1 MNLKWNSN
9 MNDSFYSIIKIDES
23 FKRVFEQF
31 GLPLNRAIKQGFES
45 LAKIIIGQ
53 QISTNVA
60 KSLSDKL
67 KKDGMLSEKKICVA
81 SIEELKLYGLSS
93 QKAFYL
99 KNLATLAIK
108 NEIDINSLNKL
119 KSNEVTNLLIK
130 IKGIGHWTINNYKI
144 FALQDTNA
152 WPSAD
157 LALQEAVKQ
166 LKGLETRPKEKDME
180 KIGSMW
186 EPHRAAAALFLWHFY
201 NKVKIEKQTINYD

>member
-9 MNDSFYSIIKIDES
+9 MSDSLYSIIKIDES

-67 KKDGMLSEKKICVA
+67 KKDGMLSEKKICDS

-99 KNLATLAIK
+99 QNLATLAIK

-201 NKVKIEKQTINYD
+201 NNVKIEKQTINYD